1 MLCSN
6 CKKRPATLHYKET
19 INGVTHEAHLCQEC
33 AIASGYAE
41 GFHDPLDFGS
51 ILNEFLG
58 IGVSGSTLSSAH
70 VCPDCGTDFETFRTT
85 GLMGCEHCYEKFEP
99 RLDAM
104 LSSIQTGTTHKGKT
118 SSKEDNQK
126 KEKESKIEGLKQELK
141 KKIQEE
147 KYEEAAKIRDQIKEL
162 EGKDNE

>member
-1 MLCSN
+1 
-6 CKKRPATLHYKET
+6 
-19 INGVTHEAHLCQEC
+19 
-33 AIASGYAE
+33 
-41 GFHDPLDFGS
+41 
-51 ILNEFLG
+51 
-58 IGVSGSTLSSAH
+58 
-70 VCPDCGTDFETFRTT
+70 
-85 GLMGCEHCYEKFEP
+85 MGCEHCYEKFEP